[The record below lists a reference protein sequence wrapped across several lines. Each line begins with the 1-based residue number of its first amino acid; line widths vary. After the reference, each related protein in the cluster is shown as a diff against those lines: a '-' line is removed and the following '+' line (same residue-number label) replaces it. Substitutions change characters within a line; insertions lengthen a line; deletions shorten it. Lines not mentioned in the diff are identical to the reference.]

1 MIPTL
6 KDIQTWFDEF
16 NASVFKNE
24 LPKVKMTITNTRR
37 QLGQFYWGN
46 GRGIGIKV
54 TAYYDAPIDDL
65 RNTVLHE
72 MCHLYCYHHGWIHE
86 GHGHRWKQ
94 VAAYATRKTGLE
106 ITRTHDISKYKVAP
120 GNTERHAAVQAKKT
134 APAILLDLC
143 YDNHHFIVKTTTKV
157 LQSNDST
164 TWDCKVRTSAKSYQV
179 IISDA
184 PRFQNWQT
192 SRSIHRGYRYENWQY
207 EKEIKPLLDKGIEV
221 DDLCKLFQGHY
232 DCLGIR

>member
-16 NASVFKNE
+16 NASVFNNS

-46 GRGIGIKV
+46 GRGVGIKI
-54 TAYYDAPIDDL
+54 TAYYDAPMDDL

-72 MCHLYCYHHGWIHE
+72 MCHFYCYNQGWLHE
-86 GHGHRWKQ
+86 GHGSRWKK
-94 VAAYATRKTGLE
+94 VAAYATRKTGLN
-106 ITRTHDISKYKVAP
+106 ITRCHDISEYKVAA
-120 GNTERHAAVQAKKT
+120 GNTEHYAAVQAKKL
-134 APAILLDLC
+134 APAVLVDLD
-143 YDNHHFIVKTTTKV
+143 YGGHHFIIKTTRKV

-164 TWDCKVRTSAKSYQV
+164 TWDCKIRTSAKSYRV
-179 IISDA
+179 VISDA
-184 PRFQNWQT
+184 PKFQNWQS
-192 SRSIHRGYRYENWQY
+192 SRSIHRGYRYENWLY
-207 EKEIKPLLDKGIEV
+207 EKEIKPLLDRGIEV
-221 DDLCKLFQGHY
+221 SNLGDLFRGEY